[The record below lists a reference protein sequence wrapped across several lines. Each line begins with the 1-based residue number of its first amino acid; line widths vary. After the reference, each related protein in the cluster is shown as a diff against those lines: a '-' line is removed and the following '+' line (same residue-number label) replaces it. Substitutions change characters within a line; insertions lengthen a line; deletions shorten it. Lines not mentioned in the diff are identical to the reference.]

1 MLMPGLNDY
10 VDINLYHGD
19 RTHYSSS
26 VLKTALRDARTFYR
40 KYVLHEVIDKKS
52 DAMSLGS
59 YVHALILEP
68 HKVAEEFA
76 EYEGVRRGQAW
87 EAFQREN
94 AGKIILGNLLKA
106 QGDAMAEA
114 IRRNEVAFDLFK
126 DGAAEVTATATLNN
140 LPIKVR
146 ADYRRNDCK
155 IPDIKTT
162 SGSLTV
168 EAVQSTITKYDYD
181 LSAAL
186 YVDVFSRV
194 YNMPHAFYFVFVS
207 KDNPD
212 CAVFKASEDMIANGR
227 RKYTR
232 AIKII
237 NSGLETG
244 KWFETG
250 IQEIDMPHYGY
261 FS

>member
-10 VDINLYHGD
+10 VENNLYHGD

-26 VLKTALRDARTFYR
+26 VLKMALRDIRTFHR
-40 KYVLHEVIDKKS
+40 KYVLHEVVEKKS
-52 DAMSLGS
+52 DAMNLGS

-68 HKVAEEFA
+68 HKVADEFV
-76 EYEGVRRGQAW
+76 EYTGVRRGQAW
-87 EAFQREN
+87 EEFQATN
-94 AGKIILGNLLKA
+94 QGKTILGNLLKT

-114 IRRNEVAFDLFK
+114 IRHNEVAFNLFN
-126 DGAAEVTATATLNN
+126 DGAAEVTATAVLNDA
-140 LPIKVR
+140 PIKVR
-146 ADYRRNDCK
+146 ADYRREDGK

-168 EAVQSTITKYDYD
+168 ESVQSTIVKYDYD

-186 YVDVFSRV
+186 YVDVFSKV
-194 YNMPHAFYFVFVS
+194 MNMPHEFYFVFVS

-212 CAVFKASEDMIANGR
+212 CAVFKASPDMIANGR
-227 RKYTR
+227 RKYTK

-237 NSGLETG
+237 NEGLKTG
-244 KWFETG
+244 KWYETG

-261 FS
+261 FA